1 MLKFVWMGTI
11 WRLPIFFQLIFCV
24 WLNKENTFVLLKFVW
39 MGTIWRLPMGHKSPF
54 QTPTLKTD
62 APPRARTSTNRLC
75 LSTLYTIQKTTSGK
89 DTNTG
94 ENPCFTNA
102 GKNQG
107 AKNRLHVPTRH
118 IKVRFK

>member
-1 MLKFVWMGTI
+1 
-11 WRLPIFFQLIFCV
+11 
-24 WLNKENTFVLLKFVW
+24 
-39 MGTIWRLPMGHKSPF
+39 MGHKSPF

-75 LSTLYTIQKTTSGK
+75 LSTLYTIRKTTTGK

-94 ENPCFTNA
+94 ENKRFTNT

-107 AKNRLHVPTRH
+107 
-118 IKVRFK
+118 